1 MLLFLRNLRSLY
13 LWVSSAPISAEPR
26 VFKLLGLIPLYCN
39 ELFKVSQCHAL
50 NITNHFQKTVI
61 YSGAGI
67 SVSAG
72 IGQAAKSGNGK
83 MMGGA
88 GTDAKYDD

>member
-13 LWVSSAPISAEPR
+13 WLVSSAPISAEPR

-50 NITNHFQKTVI
+50 CVTESIEMITNDKIFQT
-61 YSGAGI
+61 G
-67 SVSAG
+67 
-72 IGQAAKSGNGK
+72 
-83 MMGGA
+83 
-88 GTDAKYDD
+88 

>member
-1 MLLFLRNLRSLY
+1 MVGTDNVRSCSLTLFYSMMPFSQMNSF
-13 LWVSSAPISAEPR
+13 WVKNFETPCTSI
-26 VFKLLGLIPLYCN
+26 N
-39 ELFKVSQCHAL
+39 
-50 NITNHFQKTVI
+50 FQKTVI